1 MPKRMLAFFC
11 PAFTSASLARRF
23 GVSYVLEQRGATSPS
38 GGIYVATMGNEKLFK
53 IPGAGFATVAPL
65 VRGRSSTARQKE
77 PVVPRVRHPDPGT
90 WQVVTGDHV
99 QDLRLRLT
107 DVPGWHATIDGRRPT
122 SEPPSV
128 RGHNA
133 AGDGSSRASRGDRTV
148 LAHELCFGIG
158 PGRPGDSRVGRC
170 ALRWSDTPPPR

>member
-11 PAFTSASLARRF
+11 PAFTSTLLARRF

-77 PVVPRVRHPDPGT
+77 PVVPRADSRTGYVAGRI
-90 WQVVTGDHV
+90 TGDHV

-122 SEPPSV
+122 
-128 RGHNA
+128 
-133 AGDGSSRASRGDRTV
+133 RASERTR
-148 LAHELCFGIG
+148 A
-158 PGRPGDSRVGRC
+158 
-170 ALRWSDTPPPR
+170 